1 MNKLNFKAFKQRL
14 QANFNELVKDQTH
27 LFQVSLD
34 KDVLWNLYLD
44 SFPAGTNDVFRE
56 RRSHDC
62 SCCRHFIKN
71 IGTAVVVKDEK
82 IHTIWDFDA
91 QDPVYQV
98 VIDTLDAYIKT
109 ATITDIFFSR
119 TPKVGVDFNFEKT
132 DGDILE
138 WQHFYV
144 EVPERFVNTSGKSM
158 GDLYDEYGSATKA
171 FRRSLQDI
179 SEDAIL
185 TVLEL
190 ISSNSLYKGAE
201 WKTQLESFLIFKH
214 QFDSLVSQGIDTNT
228 YIWTRSI
235 SAGPVISRIRGK
247 SIGTLLK
254 DISSDMDLEMAVKR
268 YETIVAGPN
277 YKRPKEIYTQRML
290 DAGKKEL
297 EEKGYLDFLH
307 RRMAHIDDITVNNVL
322 FANRDARSRMYS
334 ADVFGEMS
342 KGLPVNPKKFK
353 DNVAEITYD
362 KFVDDVLPLASTVEV
377 LVENRHA
384 KQMMTL
390 IAPKIKEAKSMLAW
404 DNSFSWA
411 YAGNLTDSA
420 MKERVKSHGGSITGD
435 LRFSIQ
441 WNDKSKN
448 NNDLDAH
455 CEEITIHPPRTN
467 NYRIFFENKNKVSPN
482 GGVLDVD
489 ITHPATNGRDAAAV
503 ENITYASRS
512 TMANGLYN
520 LLVHSYAN
528 RGGDDGFRAEVEFD
542 GTIYS
547 YDYNDPMPTGRFVQV
562 ATVSVHNG
570 TFSIEHKIPC
580 NESLNAKELWNIHT
594 MQFVPVSVIMYSPN
608 FWDEQ
613 TGRGHKHLFFM
624 LKDCINPENPNGFY
638 NEFIRHDIDVNK
650 RLLAALGTKMKV
662 ESVDEQLSGVGFS
675 TTKRGDILVKV
686 TGQSERILRVKF

>member
-1 MNKLNFKAFKQRL
+1 MNELNFKAFKQRL

-27 LFQVSLD
+27 LFQVSID
-34 KDVLWNLYLD
+34 KDILWNLYLD
-44 SFPAGTNDVFRE
+44 SFPAGTNDIFRE

-62 SCCRHFIKN
+62 SCCRNFIKT

-82 IHTIWDFDA
+82 IHTIWEFDA
-91 QDPVYQV
+91 QDSAYQV
-98 VIDTLDAYIKT
+98 VIDALDAYIKT

-119 TPKVGVDFNFEKT
+119 TAKVGVDFNFEKT
-132 DGDILE
+132 DSDILE

-144 EVPERFVNTSGKSM
+144 EVPDRFVNTTEKSM
-158 GDLYDEYGSATKA
+158 GDLYNEYGSATKA

-179 SEDAIL
+179 SEDSIL

-201 WKTQLESFLIFKH
+201 WKTQLEAFLVFKR
-214 QFDSLVSQGIDTNT
+214 QFDRLVSQGMDTHN
-228 YIWTRSI
+228 YVWTRSI
-235 SAGPVISRIRGK
+235 AAGPVISRIKGK

-254 DISSDMDLEMAVKR
+254 DISSAMDLEKAVKR

-322 FANRDARSRMYS
+322 FANRDSVSRMNSY
-334 ADVFGEMS
+334 DVFGDMA

-353 DNVAEITYD
+353 GIEEITYD
-362 KFVDDVLPLASTVEV
+362 KFVADVLPLASTLEA
-377 LVENRHA
+377 LVETRHA
-384 KQMMTL
+384 KQMVTL

-411 YAGNLTDSA
+411 YTGNMTDSV
-420 MKERVKSHGGSITGD
+420 MKERVKNAGGNVTGD

-441 WNDKSKN
+441 WNDESEN

-455 CEEITIHPPRTN
+455 CIEN
-467 NYRIFFENKNKVSPN
+467 NRYRIYFSNKNRLSPN

-489 ITHPATNGRDAAAV
+489 IVRPFEHGVDAVAV
-503 ENITYASRS
+503 ENITYADRN
-512 TMANGLYN
+512 TMTNGRYDLV
-520 LLVHSYAN
+520 VHSYAN
-528 RGGDDGFRAEVEFD
+528 RGGRDGFRAEVEFD
-542 GTIYS
+542 GTIYT
-547 YDYNDPMPTGRFVQV
+547 YDCRDAMPTDRSIQV
-562 ATVSVHNG
+562 ATVTLCDG
-570 TFSIEHKIPC
+570 IFAIEHKLPC
-580 NESLNAKELWNIHT
+580 NESVNSKELWNINT
-594 MQFVPVSVIMYSPN
+594 MQFVPVSVVMYSPN

-624 LKDCINPENPNGFY
+624 LKDCINPESPNGFY

-662 ESVDEQLSGVGFS
+662 ESIDEQLSGVGFS